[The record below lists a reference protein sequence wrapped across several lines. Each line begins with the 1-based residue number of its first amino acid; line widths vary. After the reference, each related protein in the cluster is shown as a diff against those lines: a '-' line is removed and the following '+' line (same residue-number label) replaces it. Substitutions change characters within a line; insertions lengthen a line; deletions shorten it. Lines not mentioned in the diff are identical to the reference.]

1 MTTTAN
7 AKDTS
12 QAIISKL
19 IELNVDLENLTD
31 LQEHPLT
38 INISTELLTSYS
50 KMKIRPK
57 TFSGSLATLKKPR
70 YIPLILE
77 SVDRVSDRERD
88 GCILATINSRNLN
101 SSNYTKSSY
110 NSRTTR
116 RMIKFLTIL
125 KWKIKYHL
133 KIQLYLFYCFRNINN
148 FLHNFKGSRQAKTIA
163 MRNLPNLLVD
173 SFLHRISFP
182 ASYRSTN

>member
-19 IELNVDLENLTD
+19 IEFNVKQENLTD

-50 KMKIRPK
+50 KMKIPPK
-57 TFSGSLATLKKPR
+57 TFSSSLATLKKPR

-77 SVDRVSDRERD
+77 SVDQIMSQIENVM
-88 GCILATINSRNLN
+88 G
-101 SSNYTKSSY
+101 
-110 NSRTTR
+110 
-116 RMIKFLTIL
+116 
-125 KWKIKYHL
+125 
-133 KIQLYLFYCFRNINN
+133 
-148 FLHNFKGSRQAKTIA
+148 
-163 MRNLPNLLVD
+163 
-173 SFLHRISFP
+173 
-182 ASYRSTN
+182 ASWPQSTQEI